1 MRIIYILL
9 ITGPLF
15 ASQLWAEETGK
26 LISSAVAKENGETAK
41 PAKEKASKEQAAKQ
55 KAAKAKAAKKAAK
68 DKAVKEK
75 AAKAKAAKEKPP
87 KKPSKR

>member
-15 ASQLWAEETGK
+15 ASQLWAEEKGK
-26 LISSAVAKENGETAK
+26 LVSRAVAKENGEKAK
-41 PAKEKASKEQAAKQ
+41 PAKEN
-55 KAAKAKAAKKAAK
+55 
-68 DKAVKEK
+68 
-75 AAKAKAAKEKPP
+75 PP

>member
-15 ASQLWAEETGK
+15 ASQLWAEEKGK
-26 LISSAVAKENGETAK
+26 LVSRAVAKENGEKAK
-41 PAKEKASKEQAAKQ
+41 PAKEKASKE
-55 KAAKAKAAKKAAK
+55 KAAKR
-68 DKAVKEK
+68 K

>member
-15 ASQLWAEETGK
+15 ASQLWAEEKGK
-26 LISSAVAKENGETAK
+26 LISRAVAKENGEKAK

-55 KAAKAKAAKKAAK
+55 KAAKAKAAKQYESKQYAKKESAAK
-68 DKAVKEK
+68 KDEENTK
-75 AAKAKAAKEKPP
+75 
-87 KKPSKR
+87 